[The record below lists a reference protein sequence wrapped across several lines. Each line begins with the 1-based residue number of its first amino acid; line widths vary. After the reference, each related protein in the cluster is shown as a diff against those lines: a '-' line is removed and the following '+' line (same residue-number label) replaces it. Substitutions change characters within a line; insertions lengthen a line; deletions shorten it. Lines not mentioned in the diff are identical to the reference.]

1 MKASQNVVLE
11 SHHVPPLGERERLQ
25 EYAVGIFRTIVSRKG
40 IKKAIKRGRIS
51 VNSYK
56 GETGDWIMGGERIDL
71 LRGGSPKRPSILLDL
86 EVLFEDDYLAVVN
99 KPPGILVSGN
109 KRYTLENGL
118 SKLLKRS
125 EEFDALTR
133 PEPIHRLDYPTT
145 GALLCGKTVRMVQ
158 TLNKKFEAREIQ
170 KTYLAV
176 TYGKMSDSGII
187 EDIIDG
193 KECRTE
199 FHKLKEISSV
209 RYTCLNLL
217 EIRPI
222 TGRRHQIRR
231 HLAGFGFPLFGDATY
246 QPKDG
251 QVAGKGLYLHARS
264 LRFTHPVTGNKL
276 KVDAPIPKKFLNL
289 FPKL

>member
-11 SHHVPPLGERERLQ
+11 SHHVPSLGERVRLQ

-51 VNSYK
+51 VNSDK
-56 GETGDWIMGGERIDL
+56 GKTGDWITGGERIDL
-71 LRGGSPKRPSILLDL
+71 LRGGSHKRPSIHLDL

-99 KPPGILVSGN
+99 KPAGILVSGN
-109 KRYTLENGL
+109 KRFTVENSL
-118 SKLLKRS
+118 SSLLKRS
-125 EEFDALTR
+125 GEFDALQH

-145 GALLCGKTVRMVQ
+145 GALLIGKTVSVVHS
-158 TLNKKFEAREIQ
+158 LNQKFESRDIR

-176 TYGKMSDSGII
+176 TCGKMSDSGII
-187 EDIIDG
+187 EDLIDG

-217 EIRPI
+217 EVRPI

-251 QVAGKGLYLHARS
+251 RVAGKGLYLHAHS
-264 LRFTHPVTGNKL
+264 LQFTHPVTGNKL
-276 KVDAPIPKKFLNL
+276 KVNAPIPKKFLNL